1 MIFTLCCSFAQA
13 ENLFPVESLE
23 QMELFELSYIGS
35 QSHGPE
41 KPPPDDGYEFKG
53 AKGGNAFGKLGLLS
67 VGVGTV
73 TGIMALRADKD
84 SERRQTLAYSTAGLW
99 AGGLLFLI
107 IERAS

>member
-1 MIFTLCCSFAQA
+1 MLFTLCCSFAQA
-13 ENLFPVESLE
+13 ENPLQLESLD
-23 QMELFELSYIGS
+23 QMELFELSYLGS

-67 VGVGTV
+67 FGVGAL
-73 TGIMALRADKD
+73 TGVIALRSDKD
-84 SERRQTLAYSTAGLW
+84 SDRRQNLAYTTAGLW
-99 AGGLLFLI
+99 TGGLLFLI